1 MGDIPKQRRRHKGFQ
16 TISDS
21 SVTASNSFSGSDSDS
36 RGLNSL
42 ANSDSDDEEN
52 EDLGPN
58 YL

>member
-36 RGLNSL
+36 RGLNSS
-42 ANSDSDDEEN
+42 ANSDSGDEEK
-52 EDLGPN
+52 EDLDPN

>member
-1 MGDIPKQRRRHKGFQ
+1 MGDIPKRRRRHKGSQ

-21 SVTASNSFSGSDSDS
+21 SVTASNSFNGSDSDS
-36 RGLNSL
+36 RGLNSS
-42 ANSDSDDEEN
+42 ANSDYSDEEK